1 MGDIGKYIVIG
12 GAVLIVAVI
21 FLVIIKTRN
30 GFVVLQNRVKNQLA
44 QIDVQLK
51 RRYDLI
57 PNLLETAKGYANF
70 ERSTLEAV
78 VKARQ
83 SAMAA
88 ADFDQAAAAN
98 GKLQAALRR
107 LFAVSEAYP
116 ELKANANFMQLQSE
130 LSDTENKIAL
140 SRQFITT
147 PCSNTTTP
155 SRCSR
160 PVSSRDCAVFIQC
173 PFGMRRKRPES
184 ALRFRRRI

>member
-70 ERSTLEAV
+70 ERSTLE
-78 VKARQ
+78 
-83 SAMAA
+83 
-88 ADFDQAAAAN
+88 
-98 GKLQAALRR
+98 
-107 LFAVSEAYP
+107 P
-116 ELKANANFMQLQSE
+116 W
-130 LSDTENKIAL
+130 
-140 SRQFITT
+140 
-147 PCSNTTTP
+147 
-155 SRCSR
+155 
-160 PVSSRDCAVFIQC
+160 
-173 PFGMRRKRPES
+173 
-184 ALRFRRRI
+184 

>member
-70 ERSTLEAV
+70 ERSTL
-78 VKARQ
+78 
-83 SAMAA
+83 
-88 ADFDQAAAAN
+88 
-98 GKLQAALRR
+98 
-107 LFAVSEAYP
+107 
-116 ELKANANFMQLQSE
+116 
-130 LSDTENKIAL
+130 
-140 SRQFITT
+140 
-147 PCSNTTTP
+147 
-155 SRCSR
+155 
-160 PVSSRDCAVFIQC
+160 
-173 PFGMRRKRPES
+173 
-184 ALRFRRRI
+184 